1 MNDDGF
7 LNFREL
13 TAALGLT
20 STVDISMRLKMLY
33 LLHLPPLL
41 SDDLLSLCD
50 PSKYVFSI
58 ISFSKNYNVT
68 FNIVQISYF

>member
-20 STVDISMRLKMLY
+20 STVDVSIRLKILY
-33 LLHLPPLL
+33 LLHLPPFLT
-41 SDDLLSLCD
+41 
-50 PSKYVFSI
+50 
-58 ISFSKNYNVT
+58 N
-68 FNIVQISYF
+68 NIVVLNDQSKRV

>member
-1 MNDDGF
+1 MDMDDDGF

-20 STVDISMRLKMLY
+20 STVDVSIRLKMLY

-41 SDDLLSLCD
+41 SSDLLLLTG
-50 PSKYVFSI
+50 P
-58 ISFSKNYNVT
+58 SKNYIT
-68 FNIVQISYF
+68 C

>member
-1 MNDDGF
+1 MDMNDDGF

-20 STVDISMRLKMLY
+20 STVDVSMRLKVLY

-41 SDDLLSLCD
+41 SDDLLNFSD
-50 PSKYVFSI
+50 PSKSYLANLTNFS
-58 ISFSKNYNVT
+58 FLYYSKYWLN
-68 FNIVQISYF
+68 

>member
-1 MNDDGF
+1 MDMDDDGF

-20 STVDISMRLKMLY
+20 STVEVSIRLKILY

-41 SDDLLSLCD
+41 SKDLLLLTI
-50 PSKYVFSI
+50 PSKQLFKYRINF
-58 ISFSKNYNVT
+58 
-68 FNIVQISYF
+68 

>member
-1 MNDDGF
+1 MDMNDDGF

-20 STVDISMRLKMLY
+20 STVDVSMRLKMLY

-41 SDDLLSLCD
+41 SDDLLSLSD
-50 PSKYVFSI
+50 PSKCIYLAQL
-58 ISFSKNYNVT
+58 ISVT
-68 FNIVQISYF
+68 L

>member
-1 MNDDGF
+1 MDMNDDGF

-20 STVDISMRLKMLY
+20 STVDVTIRFKILY

-41 SDDLLSLCD
+41 TKDILFVTA
-50 PSKYVFSI
+50 PSKSHL
-58 ISFSKNYNVT
+58 T
-68 FNIVQISYF
+68 